1 LRVIMVRVRSFDE
14 AAVLDAAMQRFW
26 AHGYAS
32 TSVRD
37 LGDAMGLGAAS
48 LYNAF
53 GDKRTLF
60 ARCLDRYLDA
70 NMRAR
75 IARAEANLPPRQA
88 IEAFLTEIVER
99 SLHDRLGCMLVNSAL
114 EIAPHDAGIGEVV
127 AQRLEELEAFFKRCV
142 IAGQRDG
149 SIAAH
154 PNAADLA
161 RLFLTTVVGLRVLA
175 RGCPERALLEG
186 SVRQALALLD
196 VPQRKPEVH

>member
-1 LRVIMVRVRSFDE
+1 MVRARSFDD
-14 AAVLDAAMQRFW
+14 AVVLDAAMRRFW
-26 AHGYAS
+26 AHGFAA

-53 GDKRTLF
+53 GDKRALF
-60 ARCLDRYLDA
+60 MRCLDRYLDA

-75 IARAEANLPPRQA
+75 IARVESTLPPRLA
-88 IEAFLTEIVER
+88 IEAFLTEIVDR

-114 EIAPHDAGIGEVV
+114 EIAPHDPGIAEVV
-127 AQRLEELEAFFKRCV
+127 AERLDELEAFFARCV

-149 SIAAH
+149 SIDTH
-154 PNAADLA
+154 RNAADLA

-175 RGCPERALLEG
+175 RGRPERSLLEG
-186 SVRQALALLD
+186 TVRQALALLD
-196 VPQRKPEVH
+196 TLNQEPSL